1 MSSHPP
7 SRRRLTLAV
16 VITAGLLVMGLGG
29 LATDIGP
36 WYFALRKPAW
46 QPPDWLFGPAWTL
59 IYLCAG
65 VSAVRA
71 WEADAPPA
79 WRRRLLRLWAVNG
92 VLNLA
97 WSVLFFS
104 LQRPLWALFEV
115 PLLWLSILALVL
127 HIAPRSRQAA
137 AWLLPYLLW
146 VAFAATLNASIVQ
159 LNPA

>member
-1 MSSHPP
+1 M
-7 SRRRLTLAV
+7 V

-36 WYFALRKPAW
+36 WYYALRQPAW

-65 VSAVRA
+65 TAAVWA
-71 WEADAPPA
+71 WEAPAPPA
-79 WRRRLLRLWAVNG
+79 WRQRLLLLWAVNG
-92 VLNLA
+92 LLNVA
-97 WSVLFFS
+97 WSVLFFT
-104 LQRPLWALFEV
+104 LKRPDWALFEV

-127 HIAPRSRQAA
+127 HIAPRSRRAA
-137 AWLLPYLLW
+137 ALLMPYLLW
-146 VAFAATLNASIVQ
+146 VAFAATLNATIVQ